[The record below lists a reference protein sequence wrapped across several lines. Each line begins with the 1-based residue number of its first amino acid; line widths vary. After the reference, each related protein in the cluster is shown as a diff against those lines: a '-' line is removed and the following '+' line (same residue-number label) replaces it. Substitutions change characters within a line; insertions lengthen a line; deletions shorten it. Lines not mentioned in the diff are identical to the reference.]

1 MAAGGRTASAS
12 AVAGCT
18 TFGTG
23 EPAVKWAVW
32 VRCAMRDARGV
43 GGVQPT
49 ASTTIEAS
57 RQ

>member
-18 TFGTG
+18 PFGTG
-23 EPAVKWAVW
+23 APAVKRAVW
-32 VRCAMRDARGV
+32 VRCAMRDARVV
-43 GGVQPT
+43 GGAYPT
-49 ASTTIEAS
+49 ARTTIEAS